1 MAHGAQEHLKIE
13 EVLEENV
20 DEKLTVTPIAA
31 PPARR
36 RSSVAGCFAIA
47 TGVALAFSL
56 LLNLLLI
63 GAKAGSGLQEGPSS
77 LHEKTIEGEGD
88 EKVVEIQVEGVI
100 AEHADAGF
108 LGVSS
113 GESLPK
119 RIKDQLDKAEKDQDV
134 KAVILSV
141 NSPGGTV
148 TASDEIWNYLVK
160 FRDSSKKPLV
170 VHQGALAASGGYY
183 ISAAADEIVCEPTT
197 ITGSIGVIMEG
208 MNFSK
213 LMTDH
218 GVADMTIK
226 SGPNKDLGSPFKP
239 INDDHVKILQGLVD
253 DMYERFVKVVA
264 EGIAHRTKKSAGAD
278 PDAQMLSDVKKL
290 ADGRIYTANQAL
302 ELKLVDKIG
311 YMEDTLAE
319 AKRLANMTKVRL
331 VRYTKQPSLMD
342 VLSGNVETK
351 LSISL
356 DELRSPRLLMLWRGE

>member
-1 MAHGAQEHLKIE
+1 VDLKISP
-13 EVLEENV
+13 VLEENV

-31 PPARR
+31 PPAPAPR
-36 RSSVAGCFAIA
+36 RSSAAGCVAIA
-47 TGVALAFSL
+47 AGVGLAFSL
-56 LLNLLLI
+56 LLNFVLI

-77 LHEKTIEGEGD
+77 LHEKAIEGEGD
-88 EKVVEIQVEGVI
+88 DKVVEIDVEGVI

-119 RIKDQLDKAEKDQDV
+119 RIKDQLEKAEKDTDV
-134 KAVILSV
+134 KAVILAV

-148 TASDEIWNYLVK
+148 TASDEIWNYLVQ
-160 FRDSSKKPLV
+160 FRDSSKKPLL

-213 LMTDH
+213 FMTDH

-239 INDDHVKILQGLVD
+239 INDEHVKILQGMVD
-253 DMYERFVKVVA
+253 DMYERFTHVVA
-264 EGIAHRTKKSAGAD
+264 EGIVHRTKKASLEQVL
-278 PDAQMLSDVKKL
+278 PDVKKL

-319 AKRLANMTKVRL
+319 ARRLANIPKAKL

-356 DELRSPRLLMLWRGE
+356 DDFRSPRLLMLWRGE